1 MVVTNSR
8 EYVPRLDENGNPIP
22 KSERK
27 PKKKVACMI
36 GYCGTGYNG
45 MQIQNNPDVKTI
57 EGDLFDAF
65 VKAGAIS
72 PENAD
77 DLKKN
82 AFMRAARTDKGVHA
96 AGNVI
101 SCKLIIEDQDIL
113 QRINSH
119 LPDQIRVWG
128 IERTNKSF
136 DCRKMCSSR
145 VYEYLLPT
153 YSLLPPKPKTVLAEL
168 VRKAREDHPGVL
180 REDTEG
186 SEWWKNTAQAIRDAG
201 ITQEDLDAA
210 QAALELSSS
219 LSGET
224 KVKTHNENGE
234 ITDMGRLIKLIKAI
248 ENQQRRA
255 YNVSNERLN
264 LFREAM
270 KLYEGSHNFHNFTIG
285 KPFKDASSRRYM
297 KETTV
302 SNPFIIEGTE
312 WVSIKIHGQSFM
324 LHQIRKM
331 IAMAVLVVRTG
342 CPITRIK
349 DCFGPTKIN
358 IPKAPALGLL
368 LENPVYEGYN
378 GMLEKFGYNRIDFEK
393 YKQEMNAFKMKYIYD
408 KIYAEEVK
416 ENTFYGFFGFID
428 TFKAGGDS
436 KEGKH
441 IFDFLGAVFESGLDE
456 NGNVVG
462 GYEEEQVEV
471 KAQDNVD

>member
-1 MVVTNSR
+1 M
-8 EYVPRLDENGNPIP
+8 DENGNPLP
-22 KSERK
+22 KSERR

-45 MQIQNNPDVKTI
+45 MQIQNNLEVKTI
-57 EGDLFDAF
+57 EGDLFQAF

-82 AFMRAARTDKGVHA
+82 GFMRAARTDKGVHA

-101 SCKLIIEDQDIL
+101 SCKLIIEDEDIL
-113 QRINSH
+113 EKINKE

-153 YSLLPPKPKTVLAEL
+153 YSFLPPKPKTVLSEL
-168 VRKAREDHPGVL
+168 VKKGKADHPGIV
-180 REDTEG
+180 RDDPEG
-186 SEWWKNTAQAIRDAG
+186 DKWWAETSQAILDSGISQDDVNKAQAILEATNSVDENSE
-201 ITQEDLDAA
+201 INKED
-210 QAALELSSS
+210 
-219 LSGET
+219 T
-224 KVKTHNENGE
+224 KLYNENGE
-234 ITDMGRLIKLIKAI
+234 ITETGRLIKSIKQI
-248 ENQQRRA
+248 ENKRRRS
-255 YNVSNERLN
+255 YNVSKERLE

-270 KLYEGSHNFHNFTIG
+270 KQYEGSHNFHNFTLG
-285 KPFKDASSRRYM
+285 KLYKDPSARRYM
-297 KETTV
+297 KLTTV
-302 SNPFIIEGTE
+302 SDPFVIEGTE

-331 IAMAVLVVRTG
+331 ISMAVLVIRTG
-342 CPITRIK
+342 CPISRIQ

-378 GMLEKFGYNRIDFEK
+378 GMLEKFGYNKIEFEPYKEEIDK
-393 YKQEMNAFKMKYIYD
+393 FKMKFIYD
-408 KIYAEEVK
+408 KIYEEEVK
-416 ENTFYGFFGFID
+416 ENVFYGFFGFVD
-428 TFKAGGDS
+428 TFKGNIES

-441 IFDFLGAVFESGLDE
+441 IFDFLGAVFESGIAKDE
-456 NGNVVG
+456 NKDIETNKDD
-462 GYEEEQVEV
+462 QDNAPA
-471 KAQDNVD
+471 KPQDNVD